1 MYPNYNPN
9 FNPNFNPNYNQGYY
23 PQTQQ
28 IHQQQVQTIQPQANT
43 YFVRSIADLNGLNV
57 MPNNYYV
64 GINQDKKEIYVRRM
78 NNDGNIE
85 VETYALLSEKKEKT
99 DLQAIFDRL
108 DEIEK
113 KITQR
118 QPQSMKGKDNER
130 TTRTDNE

>member
-23 PQTQQ
+23 PQVQ
-28 IHQQQVQTIQPQANT
+28 HQQQQLQTIQPQANT

-57 MPNNYYV
+57 MPNTYYV
-64 GINQDKKEIYVRRM
+64 GINQDKKELYVRRM

-85 VETYALLSEKKEKT
+85 LETYALLSEKKEKT

-118 QPQSMKGKDNER
+118 QPMKGKDNER

>member
-1 MYPNYNPN
+1 MYPNYNSNFNPNYNPN
-9 FNPNFNPNYNQGYY
+9 FNQGYY
-23 PQTQQ
+23 
-28 IHQQQVQTIQPQANT
+28 QQVQQPHAQQMIQPQANT
-43 YFVRSIADLNGLNV
+43 YFVRNIADLNGLNV

-118 QPQSMKGKDNER
+118 QPQSTKGRDNER

>member
-1 MYPNYNPN
+1 M
-9 FNPNFNPNYNQGYY
+9 
-23 PQTQQ
+23 
-28 IHQQQVQTIQPQANT
+28 IQPQANT
-43 YFVRSIADLNGLNV
+43 YFVRNIADLNGLNV

-118 QPQSMKGKDNER
+118 QPQSTKGKDNER